1 MAIQKLLK
9 AAVLETHGAAL
20 RVAPAAVH
28 GSSVGKYG
36 STRLRKGRLLRD
48 KKSFEIMDLI
58 AVDQIPDL
66 GLE

>member
-1 MAIQKLLK
+1 MAVPKLMK
-9 AAVLETHGAAL
+9 AADLETYGAAL
-20 RVAPAAVH
+20 RVAPVAVR
-28 GSSVGKYG
+28 GSGVEKYG